1 MTRSGA
7 PAAGD
12 AAAEKKLSR
21 SNEAASSHQSI
32 PIKPL
37 KPRRGL
43 FVLSLCV
50 FAAWVGVLLWVYF
63 TTVYPSRHTPTQPPR
78 PRATVPTLAFRR

>member
-1 MTRSGA
+1 MTSA
-7 PAAGD
+7 PARG
-12 AAAEKKLSR
+12 EKPPR
-21 SNEAASSHQSI
+21 SSEGVGASQNV
-32 PIKPL
+32 PVKPFT
-37 KPRRGL
+37 PRRGL

-78 PRATVPTLAFRR
+78 PRATVPTLALRR